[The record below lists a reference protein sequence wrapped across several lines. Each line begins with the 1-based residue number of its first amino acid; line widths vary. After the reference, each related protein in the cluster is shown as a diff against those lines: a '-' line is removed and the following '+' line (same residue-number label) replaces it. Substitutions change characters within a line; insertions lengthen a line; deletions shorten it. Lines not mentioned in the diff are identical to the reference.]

1 MCFLSCLFI
10 LRRSFVDLLYLLSA
24 DKSYSLDDE
33 SDKLGSDSRSSGIYC
48 FCAFRCVF
56 VILLVVLMFWGLT
69 SLNQQESS
77 PKVIFLFLTFF
88 YQYESIPM
96 VVDSSKCFGAQI
108 SCFISKFET
117 LFYSYSHSQNSPCI
131 LQPL

>member
-10 LRRSFVDLLYLLSA
+10 LRRSFFDLLYLLSA

-69 SLNQQESS
+69 SLNQQESI
-77 PKVIFLFLTFF
+77 PKVIFLFLTCRSQWWLTHRNVLALKFLVLF
-88 YQYESIPM
+88 PNL
-96 VVDSSKCFGAQI
+96 KL
-108 SCFISKFET
+108 CFIVIVIVRIR
-117 LFYSYSHSQNSPCI
+117 LAY
-131 LQPL
+131 